1 MAQGVRLGLSC
12 EVSPMTYRIKWKSD
26 KEKLENKKK
35 RRQEAVRR
43 ARDIVPPEKLTVKDI
58 RELMQNVRS

>member
-1 MAQGVRLGLSC
+1 MAQGVRLGLLC
-12 EVSPMTYRIKWKSD
+12 EVSLMTYKIKWKSD

-43 ARDIVPPEKLTVKDI
+43 ARDIVPPKKLTVKDI
-58 RELMQNVRS
+58 RELMQNVRT

>member
-1 MAQGVRLGLSC
+1 
-12 EVSPMTYRIKWKSD
+12 MTYRIKWKSD

-43 ARDIVPPEKLTVKDI
+43 ARVIVPPEKLTVKDI